1 MYVTGWLG
9 NQNGNSGLVVFDP
22 GQLTAHPLRKG
33 DVFQTTN
40 LQGPLPPAPSED
52 RGDPHT
58 FPPLG
63 TAIKVLMVWPRFPP
77 SFWSFEALLDLIPE
91 ETIHP
96 PLGLLTVAAL
106 CPKNWKLKLVNR
118 SFEDLLDRD
127 LLWADLVMVSGMAV
141 QKEDIRETL
150 LRARALGKRTM
161 IGGPYASSEP
171 QVLLQL
177 SDHVVVGEPDE
188 VFDGIATDLERGSA
202 KRLYVIKDK
211 PDITK
216 TPVPRFDLLQI
227 NKYVS
232 MAVQFSRG
240 CPFQC
245 EFCDIIT
252 IYGRKPRTKS
262 PRQLLGELDVLFELG
277 WRDMVFIVDD
287 NFIGNHK
294 RALELAQ
301 SLEEWQKSHDFPF
314 LFYTEASIDLAERPE
329 LINAMVKANFYY
341 VFIGIESPSEAS
353 LAEAKKYQNLRG
365 DQLDSIRFIQSQGLW
380 VTGGFIVGFDSD
392 TDNIFERQTDF
403 VERAAIPWAMAGFLQ
418 AATTTPLHD
427 RMLQQ
432 GRLLAETTG
441 NNFDR
446 PNFRTLLPFPDL
458 LQGFRQ
464 TLLSLYSPSSF
475 YDRAYRSLM
484 HWETL
489 KDQKA
494 TPHPFLLML
503 GVLVRSIFLQGILS
517 SYRRQ
522 YWKFLLRIL
531 MRWSRNPPKLSMGIT
546 ILLSGH
552 HFIKYAQDVAA
563 ELEAE
568 CRKLAAEQPAATF
581 GPSVGSP
588 GYVGASRG
596 TLPH

>member
-1 MYVTGWLG
+1 
-9 NQNGNSGLVVFDP
+9 
-22 GQLTAHPLRKG
+22 
-33 DVFQTTN
+33 
-40 LQGPLPPAPSED
+40 
-52 RGDPHT
+52 
-58 FPPLG
+58 
-63 TAIKVLMVWPRFPP
+63 
-77 SFWSFEALLDLIPE
+77 
-91 ETIHP
+91 
-96 PLGLLTVAAL
+96 
-106 CPKNWKLKLVNR
+106 
-118 SFEDLLDRD
+118 
-127 LLWADLVMVSGMAV
+127 
-141 QKEDIRETL
+141 
-150 LRARALGKRTM
+150 
-161 IGGPYASSEP
+161 
-171 QVLLQL
+171 
-177 SDHVVVGEPDE
+177 VVVGEPDE
-188 VFDGIATDLERGSA
+188 IFDEIAADLERGSA

-211 PDITK
+211 PDISK

-252 IYGRKPRTKS
+252 LYGRKPRTKS
-262 PRQLLGELDVLFELG
+262 PRQLLAELDVLFELG

-314 LFYTEASIDLAERPE
+314 LFYTEASIDLAQRPE
-329 LINAMVKANFYY
+329 LIKAMVKANFYY

-365 DQLDSIRFIQSQGLW
+365 NQLDSIRFIQSQGLW

-392 TDNIFERQTDF
+392 TEDIFERQTDF
-403 VERAAIPWAMAGFLQ
+403 IERAAIPWAMAGFLQ
-418 AATTTPLHD
+418 ALNTTPLHD

-446 PNFRTLLPFPDL
+446 PNFRTLLPFPGL
-458 LQGFRQ
+458 LRGFRQ
-464 TLLSLYSPSSF
+464 TLLSLYSPSAF
-475 YDRAYRSLM
+475 YDRAYRSLV

-489 KDQKA
+489 KEQKA

-503 GVLVRSIFLQGILS
+503 GVVIRSIFRQGILS

-522 YWKFLLRIL
+522 YWKFLLRL
-531 MRWSRNPPKLSMGIT
+531 LTRWSRNPPKLSMGIT

-563 ELEAE
+563 ELEAVS
-568 CRKLAAEQPAATF
+568 RKLAGEEPAGTVGPAF
-581 GPSVGSP
+581 GLP
-588 GYVGASRG
+588 G
-596 TLPH
+596 